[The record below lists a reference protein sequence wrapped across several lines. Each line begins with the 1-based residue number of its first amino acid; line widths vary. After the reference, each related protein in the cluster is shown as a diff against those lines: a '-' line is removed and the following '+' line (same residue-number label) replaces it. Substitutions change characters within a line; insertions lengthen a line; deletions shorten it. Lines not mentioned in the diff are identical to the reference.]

1 MTRDWM
7 KGLISGALAI
17 VLAGSVSLSGQP
29 GPSLPVHTVRIDAIA
44 EDARGRLVEDLKPA
58 DFELREA
65 DASRPLES
73 AHRRLDSPR
82 IVAIFLDEYHV
93 GKDAVT
99 GALRGAL
106 ARFIGEALDP
116 TDLLVV
122 MKPLDS
128 LLTIR
133 LTEEREA
140 ALASIERFEG
150 RKGEYEPRNAY
161 ERNFIAGTPARIEA
175 ARTQV
180 ALSALNALAIHLGT
194 AGAGRKALVVVSEG
208 LARPERRRGEFMPT
222 LEAVARSANRA
233 NVAVY
238 TIDPRGGFAPDEPTS
253 QALRALASETNG
265 QSLSGDLDA
274 GLRQIAAELSGYYL
288 LTYQAAHAED
298 GTFHEVHVKVKR
310 PGVRLRARKGF
321 WAPSPDDVLRAALLA
336 RANEPPKPPPPPEP
350 MRRVSPLIR
359 PWIGLARGDQ
369 GKTRVTVVWEPAAR
383 VHGDRSRRMASRV
396 LLTAL
401 AADGSALFEGPV
413 MPTGPGVIEEIG
425 SPPTRAV
432 FDAAPGRLRL
442 RMSIQDAAS
451 AVLDSDVRDL
461 VVADFRREV
470 AIGTPLV
477 LRARNARELRLLG
490 GEAAT
495 PVASRDFS
503 RAEHLLIRFP
513 VYGPTG
519 AAPLLAARLV
529 SRLGSTMRDLPVTP
543 AAVPGGPHQ
552 IDLPLAGLAAGEYEV
567 EVTATSPAG
576 EAKDQEADNQQ
587 VGDIEGD
594 AGEERR
600 GIEAEVVV

>member
-1 MTRDWM
+1 MTRDRM
-7 KGLISGALAI
+7 RGLLSGAPVI
-17 VLAGSVSLSGQP
+17 VLAGSVSLSGQSAP
-29 GPSLPVHTVRIDAIA
+29 LLPVHTVRIDAIA
-44 EDARGRLVEDLKPA
+44 EDARGQLVDDLKAA

-65 DASRPLES
+65 DAARSLES
-73 AHRRLDSPR
+73 AHRRLDGPR
-82 IVAIFLDEYHV
+82 IVAIYLDEYHV
-93 GKDAVT
+93 SKNAAT

-106 ARFIGEALDP
+106 ARFIGEALGP
-116 TDLLVV
+116 KDLLVV

-128 LLTIR
+128 LLAIR

-140 ALASIERFEG
+140 AHASIERFEG

-194 AGAGRKALVVVSEG
+194 AGAGRKALIVISEG

-222 LEAVARSANRA
+222 LETVGRSANRA

-238 TIDPRGGFAPDEPTS
+238 TIDPRGDSAGNEPAS
-253 QALRALASETNG
+253 QALRALAADTNG
-265 QSLSGDLDA
+265 QSLVGDLDA
-274 GLRQIAAELSGYYL
+274 GLRRIAAELSGYYL

-298 GTFHEVHVKVKR
+298 GKFHEVQVKVKR
-310 PGVRLRARKGF
+310 PGIRLRARRGF

-336 RANEPPKPPPPPEP
+336 RANEPPKPPTPLQP

-359 PWIGLARGDQ
+359 PWFGLARGDE
-369 GKTRVTVVWEPAAR
+369 GRTRVTVVWEPAPR
-383 VHGDRSRRMASRV
+383 VHGDRSRPVASRV
-396 LLTAL
+396 MLTAL
-401 AADGSALFEGPV
+401 GADGTALFEGPL
-413 MPTGPGVIEEIG
+413 MPTGPGVIEEVG

-442 RMSIQDAAS
+442 RMSIQDAVS
-451 AVLDSDVRDL
+451 EVLDSDVRDL
-461 VVADFRREV
+461 VVADFRRDL

-477 LRARNARELRLLG
+477 LRARNARELRLLA

-513 VYGPTG
+513 VYGPAG
-519 AAPLLAARLV
+519 ATPVLTAKLI
-529 SRLGSTMRDLPVTP
+529 SRLGSTLRELPIAP
-543 AAVPGGPHQ
+543 AVVPGGPNQ
-552 IDLPLAGLAAGEYEV
+552 IDLPLAGLAAGEYV
-567 EVTATSPAG
+567 IDITATSPAG
-576 EAKDQEADNQQ
+576 EAKDRIGFR
-587 VGDIEGD
+587 VTS
-594 AGEERR
+594 
-600 GIEAEVVV
+600 